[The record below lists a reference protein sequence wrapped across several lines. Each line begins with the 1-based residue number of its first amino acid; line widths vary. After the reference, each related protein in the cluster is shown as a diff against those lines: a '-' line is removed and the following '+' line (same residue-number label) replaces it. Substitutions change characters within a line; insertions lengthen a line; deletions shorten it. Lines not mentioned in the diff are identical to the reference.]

1 VAVVGVMIAL
11 LIIWGAKIGYAWET
25 AGYLIFNLYYYALV
39 TFEIDVQIFVSA
51 CISYEL
57 WWKNLLQLYKSWT
70 FHYGPSFWATN
81 DRKWTLATSLAY
93 MSLIFGVNL
102 GLFYVYFY
110 ASTFT
115 YSMMYMLM
123 IQALGIAGGL
133 TCYLVYKAAEK
144 ALNFCYQRGK
154 LMFCRKKHEKKE
166 Y

>member
-1 VAVVGVMIAL
+1 MGH
-11 LIIWGAKIGYAWET
+11 
-25 AGYLIFNLYYYALV
+25 
-39 TFEIDVQIFVSA
+39 VSA

-102 GLFYVYFY
+102 GLFYVYSY